1 MGLDLV
7 SRFKRLH
14 EVKKLVEEGL
24 SSKEIAKELSITNT
38 SVDRSKRY
46 LKELSVADLTNEEI
60 ANKRSE
66 FFIEYGQISDEARE
80 MYNTA
85 KIAEDPLSAKRF
97 LELWKEVV
105 EAKAKLYGLDTVK
118 ASTFLQVNQQF
129 NVPQIEDTIDLGVGE
144 EIADL
149 IKSSHEKKLRDQ
161 YNE

>member
-1 MGLDLV
+1 MDLIG
-7 SRFKRLH
+7 RFKRLH
-14 EVKKLVEEGL
+14 EVKKLVEEGK
-24 SSKEIAKELSITNT
+24 SSKEISEELGITNT

-66 FFIEYGQISDEARE
+66 FFLEYEEIVEEIKG
-80 MYNTA
+80 MYNIA
-85 KIAEDPLSAKRF
+85 KGAGELLASKRF
-97 LELWKEVV
+97 LNLWKEVV

-129 NVPQIEDTIDLGVGE
+129 NAPQIEDTIDLGVGE

-161 YNE
+161 CNE